1 MNSGETAFEG
11 EGVMKLL
18 LDSPCVMV
26 LLKLRNETLLKLAG
40 INYGKAQTHCKS

>member
-1 MNSGETAFEG
+1 MNCGETAFEG
-11 EGVMKLL
+11 ERVMKLL

-40 INYGKAQTHCKS
+40 INYGKAQTHCKA